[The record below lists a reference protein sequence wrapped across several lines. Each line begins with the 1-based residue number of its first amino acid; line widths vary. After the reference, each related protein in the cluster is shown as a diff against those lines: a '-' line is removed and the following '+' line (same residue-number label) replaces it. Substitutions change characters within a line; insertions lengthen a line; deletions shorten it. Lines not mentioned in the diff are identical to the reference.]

1 MSHVLEAWFR
11 LQAMLAKEFRLL
23 LRDPR
28 MRFFVI
34 VPPLLQMVVFG
45 YASTFDVRY
54 AAVGVVDEAR
64 GAASRALLDA
74 VASGGHYALM
84 RFDDMRAAG
93 DAMTRGRVRA
103 IIHLPANFDADA
115 HVQIIADGADPNS
128 AQLVLGQLA
137 QIARAASLQ
146 ATGRM
151 PALQLEERAW
161 YNPNLDDR
169 WYFVPGIIANVVMI
183 ATIML
188 TAMTVVRER
197 ELGTLERLMVTPIG
211 RMEFLLGKMI
221 PVALVGLFD
230 VALVTLVAVA
240 WFEVPFRGSLLALFA
255 GSTLF
260 LMSTLGLGLLLSTY
274 SRSQQQAM
282 LLAVFIIMP
291 AVILSGFAFPI
302 RNMPEV
308 VQWLT
313 WVDPLRYY
321 LVVIRDLFLKG
332 GGIGAH
338 LQEFASMAI
347 LGAVALGLSAL
358 RLR

>member
-1 MSHVLEAWFR
+1 MKRLREAWLR
-11 LQAMLAKEFRLL
+11 LQAMLLKEFRLL

-64 GAASRALLDA
+64 NTTSRALLDA
-74 VASGGHYALM
+74 VTSGGHYELVHFAAM
-84 RFDDMRAAG
+84 DRAGEAI
-93 DAMTRGRVRA
+93 TRGEVRA
-103 IIHLPANFDADA
+103 IIHLPLDFAAA
-115 HVQIIADGADPNS
+115 PRVQIIADGADPNS

-137 QIARAASLQ
+137 QITRETVLQ
-146 ATGRM
+146 ATGRS
-151 PALQLEERAW
+151 PTVQLQERAW

-211 RMEFLLGKMI
+211 RVEFLLGKMI
-221 PVALVGLFD
+221 PVAVVGLFD

-240 WFEVPFRGSLLALFA
+240 WFDVPFRGSLLALFA
-255 GSTLF
+255 GSALF

-274 SRSQQQAM
+274 SSSQQQAM

-313 WVDPLRYY
+313 YADPLRYY

-332 GGIGAH
+332 VGLGAH
-338 LQEFASMAI
+338 VHEFAAMAM
-347 LGAVALGLSAL
+347 LGVGALGLSAM

>member
-1 MSHVLEAWFR
+1 MSRALEAWFR
-11 LQAMLAKEFRLL
+11 LQAMLVKEFRLL

-34 VPPLLQMVVFG
+34 VPPLVQMVVFA
-45 YASTFDVRY
+45 YAATFDVRY

-64 GAASRALLDA
+64 DTRSRALLDT
-74 VASGGHYALM
+74 VASGGNYALVHFDQM
-84 RFDDMRAAG
+84 RSAG
-93 DAMTRGRVRA
+93 EAMTLGRVRA
-103 IIHLPANFDADA
+103 IIHLPADFATDAR
-115 HVQIIADGADPNS
+115 VQIIADGADPNS

-137 QIARAASLQ
+137 QMVRAASLQ
-146 ATGRM
+146 AAGIT
-151 PALQLEERAW
+151 PVLQLEERAW

-169 WYFVPGIIANVVMI
+169 LFFVPGIIANVVMI
-183 ATIML
+183 TTIML

-211 RMEFLLGKMI
+211 RMEFLLAKLI
-221 PVALVGLFD
+221 PVAIVGLFD
-230 VALVTLVAVA
+230 VALVTLMALT
-240 WFEVPFRGSLLALFA
+240 WFEVPFRGSLLALFT
-255 GSTLF
+255 GSALF

-274 SRSQQQAM
+274 SSSQQQAM

-291 AVILSGFAFPI
+291 AVLLSGFAFPI
-302 RNMPEV
+302 RNMPEA

-313 WVDPLRYY
+313 WLDPLRYY

-332 GGIGAH
+332 GGFSAH
-338 LQEFASMAI
+338 LHEFAAMAT
-347 LGAVALGLSAL
+347 LGVMALGLSAL